1 MDHILKLVKRVAR
14 ITLGCIWLYQGS
26 VPKLLSVVPLELD
39 IVERTGFYLISA
51 RWTLG
56 LVGIVEVLFGV
67 WLISGYRERLSCAV
81 TTLVII
87 VLEILV
93 VIEEPS
99 LLIGPF
105 GGLIKN
111 ISLFAC
117 AWIVWYLSPHTNK

>member
-1 MDHILKLVKRVAR
+1 MDQTLKIVKRVAR

-39 IVERTGFYLISA
+39 IVERTGFYLNSA

-93 VIEEPS
+93 IIEEPS
-99 LLIGPF
+99 LLIGRF
-105 GGLIKN
+105 GGLSKN

-117 AWIVWYLSPHTNK
+117 AWIVWYLSPLTNK

>member
-1 MDHILKLVKRVAR
+1 MDQTLKLVKRVAR

-26 VPKLLSVVPLELD
+26 VPKLLSVVPLELE
-39 IVERTGFYLISA
+39 IVERTGLYLISA

-93 VIEEPS
+93 IIEEPS

-105 GGLIKN
+105 GGLSKN

-117 AWIVWYLSPHTNK
+117 AWIVWYLSPLTNK